1 MRIQARRAV
10 ARRREP
16 KLFPVAPVP
25 RLWPGSTVVCLG
37 TGPSLTT
44 EDVEAVRGRAKVIAI
59 NNAHVLA
66 PWADVLYACDYKWW
80 SWHKGVPGFTGPK
93 YALDPRARVFAGVQV
108 LRKSGQGGIDTDP
121 TSLRTG
127 SNSGYQAIGLAIH
140 FGATRILLLGYDMRG
155 EHFFGK
161 HPDGSAPPFALCL
174 SKFATLVEPLQKLG
188 VTVINCSRKTA
199 IPETVFP
206 RMPLGEALN

>member
-16 KLFPVAPVP
+16 KPFPVVPVP
-25 RLWPGSTVVCLG
+25 KLWPGSTVVCLG
-37 TGPSLTT
+37 TGPSLTA

-59 NNAHVLA
+59 NNAHALA
-66 PWADVLYACDYKWW
+66 PWADVLYAC
-80 SWHKGVPGFTGPK
+80 
-93 YALDPRARVFAGVQV
+93 VQV